1 MEKVNP
7 KLELLANEYLR
18 EYCAVF
24 PSISTY
30 YGLTKYY
37 GLLTYP
43 TQQRIKSFIAFLDD
57 LSKRTKAISDEESEM
72 GRIDQEV
79 FQYVLDLEIFMLQH
93 PSYEE
98 SNVNPAEL
106 ILNGVQAILDLPT
119 LTDRGRYDLILSR
132 MNQSQTLFET
142 LLSTWEKATLLA
154 LEEAVP
160 LARNLEE
167 TLAFMLKSLMDRVPQ
182 RKQITS
188 DLVATLG
195 RKGKSFAQ
203 WLESEVK
210 PRTDLAC
217 YVLGKKD
224 YTRLLEIRKEGHT
237 WIERLHA
244 GEHSLECSR
253 RNLGIL
259 ALRLSPQNGSIEAAL
274 SRVRSDLPAVPIL
287 EEARNAHKKV
297 AAFLRDKQLLE
308 MPETEPDIEEPPS
321 WNPMWGEGMM
331 GFTVAESL
339 SSRPSLKI
347 IVVPPQTEKGK
358 RELNRSMI
366 LCGVS
371 HEGLAGH
378 FGSFVLQKERG
389 NIIRMLPPSYTGIDD
404 GWTFYWEQLLREE
417 GLEPTDEY
425 SFYQE
430 YRVFWC
436 SLRHIC
442 DVKLH
447 CGLIT
452 FDECARF
459 LEQEGKVPPAM
470 AKAYAKAIA
479 RMPGYFSSF
488 ITGKQ
493 HLIQL
498 REHAKEQLATLYSP
512 RLFHKWVGAAG
523 SIPHTLL
530 KREIQERVRPR
541 HT

>member
-7 KLELLANEYLR
+7 KLELLANEYVR
-18 EYCAVF
+18 EYCTVF
-24 PSISTY
+24 PFVSTY
-30 YGLTKYY
+30 YGLAEYY
-37 GLLTYP
+37 RFLTYP
-43 TQQRIKSFIAFLDD
+43 TQQRIKSFIAFLED
-57 LSKRTKAISDEESEM
+57 LSKQTKTISGEMSEM
-72 GRIDQEV
+72 ERIDQEV
-79 FQYVLDLEIFMLQH
+79 FQYVLDLQIFMLQH

-119 LTDRGRYDLILSR
+119 LTDQERYDLILSR
-132 MNQSQTLFET
+132 LNQGQALFGT

-154 LEEAVP
+154 LEDAVP
-160 LARNLEE
+160 LAQNLEKI
-167 TLAFMLKSLMDRVPQ
+167 LAFMLKSLMDRFPQ
-182 RKQITS
+182 GKQSTS
-188 DLVATLG
+188 DLVATVG

-224 YTRLLEIRKEGHT
+224 YTNLLEIRKEGHT
-237 WIERLHA
+237 CMERLHM
-244 GEHSLECSR
+244 GEHSLECSTK
-253 RNLGIL
+253 NLGIL
-259 ALRLSPQNGSIEAAL
+259 ALRLSPQNGSIEAGL
-274 SRVRSDLPAVPIL
+274 SKVRSDLPAVPIL
-287 EEARNAHKKV
+287 EEARNAHKKL
-297 AAFLRDKQLLE
+297 ATFLKDKQLLQVS
-308 MPETEPDIEEPPS
+308 ETEPEIGEPPN

-331 GFTVAESL
+331 GFTLAELL
-339 SSRPSLKI
+339 SNKPSSKI

-358 RELNRSMI
+358 RELNRSAI
-366 LCGVS
+366 LLGVS
-371 HEGLAGH
+371 HEGMAGH

-389 NIIRMLPPSYTGIDD
+389 NITRMLPSPETGIDD

-417 GLEPTDEY
+417 GIEPTDEY
-425 SFYQE
+425 SFHQE

-452 FDECARF
+452 FEECAKF

-470 AKAYAKAIA
+470 ARTYAKAIA

-493 HLIQL
+493 HLARL
-498 REHAKEQLATLYSP
+498 REYAKEQLATLYSP
-512 RLFHKWVGAAG
+512 RLFHKWVGEAG
-523 SIPHTLL
+523 SIPYALL
-530 KREIQERVRPR
+530 EREIRERVRAR
-541 HT
+541 RT